1 MQKTVSCF
9 FALLFLCATLPAG
22 AFAYNYISPEQVKQN
37 LAAQSAMSLI
47 DIQVKDEFTQHHIQ
61 GAVATYAYP
70 VKSATDR
77 AKLDASVATLKNNQ
91 DTAVI
96 ICPRGAGGAKRA
108 YDYLVES
115 GIPENR
121 LLILSNGQG
130 GWPFPELLAPAK

>member
-1 MQKTVSCF
+1 MNKIVSCF
-9 FALLFLCATLPAG
+9 FVLLVLCVTVPAG

-47 DIQVKDEFTQHHIQ
+47 DIQVEKEFTQHHIQ

-77 AKLDASVATLKNNQ
+77 AKLDASVAALKNNQ
-91 DTAVI
+91 DSAVI

-108 YDYLVES
+108 YDYLAES
-115 GIPENR
+115 GIPETR
-121 LLILSNGQG
+121 LFILSKGQA
-130 GWPFPELLAPAK
+130 GWPFPELLVPAQ

>member
-1 MQKTVSCF
+1 MNKTVSCF
-9 FALLFLCATLPAG
+9 FVLLVLCVTLPAG

-37 LAAQSAMSLI
+37 LAAQSAMALI

-70 VKSATDR
+70 VKSTADR
-77 AKLDASVATLKNNQ
+77 AKLDASVAALKSNQ
-91 DTAVI
+91 DSAVI

-121 LLILSNGQG
+121 LFILSKGQG
-130 GWPFPELLAPAK
+130 GWPFPELLAPAQ